1 MAGWNKD
8 YKAGPIPQTDAER
21 EAAAK
26 KYHLL
31 PEEYKP
37 YADNGMG
44 YGDYPELKGGLGVEA
59 RDAFY
64 PYDYPELKRNYQE
77 TVSVSLYLK
86 QQYNFIFLSPCSCM
100 PMPICT
106 ARIVGHKLLLLVL
119 PTAPIGFV
127 FWPLW
132 LAV

>member
-1 MAGWNKD
+1 MLNTAAAAFRWVYVIFWFVKIVFFSCPIAVAGWNKD

-77 TVSVSLYLK
+77 TVSLPLYFRQK
-86 QQYNFIFLSPCSCM
+86 YNFIFS
-100 PMPICT
+100 I
-106 ARIVGHKLLLLVL
+106 
-119 PTAPIGFV
+119 
-127 FWPLW
+127 
-132 LAV
+132 